1 MNSGRAAMAMTQA
14 RPGVLCLWKRHA
26 KAAIEAAVTDGDNKM
41 INHAPCVTHA
51 STAPVAPGDRL
62 SYWDSYNAAALVG
75 LRTTSQSRHGLLAR
89 QTNAALLTMRVADIA
104 GNAHAVERSPHLVG
118 MYPKEAIFAC
128 HLVKGSA
135 LFIQGGEQF
144 TLAAGDTII
153 YDTRRPFTLAFPSE
167 MQEFLI
173 DIPVA
178 ELDAYWDVRV
188 DDLPLKIAPS
198 GGVGAALGAE
208 LRRSLRNYL
217 QAPTVDGGITL
228 PACTHTI
235 LRTMA
240 QSGLRGPGALPQ
252 SLFHLLAAKMHI
264 ARHLGDPELCPADV
278 AQATGVSVRHLN
290 RLFAREGTSL
300 ADHIWAQR
308 TAMAYRELIHPG
320 ARHAAIGEIAF
331 RWGFSSQAH
340 FCRTIVAA
348 YGAPPSMLRRNVEA
362 TRPA

>member
-1 MNSGRAAMAMTQA
+1 MAMTQT
-14 RPGVLCLWKRHA
+14 RTLVLCLWKRQA
-26 KAAIEAAVTDGDNKM
+26 KAATEAAVTDGDNTM
-41 INHAPCVTHA
+41 IVHSPCVTHA
-51 STAPVAPGDRL
+51 STAPVPPDDRL

-75 LRTTSQSRHGLLAR
+75 LRTTSQSRHGLIAS
-89 QTNAALLTMRVADIA
+89 QTNAALPTMRVAEIT

-128 HLVKGSA
+128 HLVKGIA
-135 LFIQGGEQF
+135 FFIQGGEQF

-178 ELDAYWDVRV
+178 ELDACWGVRV
-188 DDLPLKIAPS
+188 DDLPLKIAPA

-208 LRRSLRNYL
+208 LRRTLRNYL
-217 QAPTVDGGITL
+217 RAPTVDRSITL
-228 PACTHTI
+228 PACAHTV

-264 ARHLGDPELCPADV
+264 ARHLGDPDLCPADV
-278 AQATGVSVRHLN
+278 ATATGVSVRHLN
-290 RLFAREGTSL
+290 RLFAKEGTSL

-308 TAMAYRELIHPG
+308 TAMAYRDLVHPG
-320 ARHAAIGEIAF
+320 ARHASIGEIAF

-348 YGAPPSMLRRNVEA
+348 YGAPPSVLRRDA
-362 TRPA
+362 LG